1 MTHPL
6 LQIIDLNKQL
16 PKGFSIK
23 NISFNQYFQQK
34 IAIVGISG
42 AGKSTLLKM
51 IAGLLQPTSGKI
63 IFNNE
68 RVIGPDE
75 QLLPGHKK
83 IGYLSQ
89 HYELLNNYIVKDLI
103 LFENKLTEQETES
116 LFTICRINH
125 LLLRKTNEL
134 SGGEK
139 QRISLCMLLVK
150 KPQLLLLD
158 EPFSNLD
165 LIHKTTLKKVLED
178 ISDKLKITTLLAS
191 HDPSDI
197 LSWANEIIVIKDGSI
212 VQQASATIIYNQ
224 PINEYVAGLLGIYN
238 FLNDTQLLVI
248 TNEHFSE
255 GNYIIRPQHISIA
268 TINNAMFSG
277 KVVGINFFGNY
288 YLANVLVDDFI
299 ITIMLLNKDV
309 QLDELVSLSVD
320 KNKIWKL
327 S

>member
-23 NISFNQYFQQK
+23 NISFNQYIQQK

-63 IFNNE
+63 FFNNE

>member
-212 VQQASATIIYNQ
+212 MQQASATIIYNQ

-309 QLDELVSLSVD
+309 QLNELVSLSVD